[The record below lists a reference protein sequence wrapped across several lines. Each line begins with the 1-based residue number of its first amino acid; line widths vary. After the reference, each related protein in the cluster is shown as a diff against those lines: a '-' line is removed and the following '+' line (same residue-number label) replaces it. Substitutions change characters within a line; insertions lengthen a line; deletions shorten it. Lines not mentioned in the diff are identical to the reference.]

1 MTATM
6 SVIMAEAAAMALAA
20 KMVSLL
26 HLQGTNF
33 LTDNQLLV
41 NFFNSQDHSS
51 PSDWT
56 IKRFTQQFLNHI
68 AGLSC
73 NIFKIPRDSNATAHM
88 LARQVTSDNGSASQ
102 SPVIS
107 CYLTCKFHSGAH
119 SVLAIVIEHS
129 GTGPYRCTIPDFIII
144 IICE

>member
-6 SVIMAEAAAMALAA
+6 SVIMAEVAAMALAA
-20 KMVSLL
+20 KMVS
-26 HLQGTNF
+26 F
-33 LTDNQLLV
+33 A
-41 NFFNSQDHSS
+41 S
-51 PSDWT
+51 PPGN
-56 IKRFTQQFLNHI
+56 KLPHRFQET

-107 CYLTCKFHSGAH
+107 CSRSDHVSMCPLRSALS
-119 SVLAIVIEHS
+119 SV
-129 GTGPYRCTIPDFIII
+129 
-144 IICE
+144 